1 MDKTPV
7 AAKLDAVANALQIQ
21 NFVDKIDEENLK
33 LSKAEIKETKE
44 LVSALKSLQKR
55 IGDIGKE
62 DSPATKN
69 LSSWFKEKM
78 DPIKKLT
85 SLQGITETLAKKAG
99 PGFTGAL
106 LGTAAEGMQI
116 RKEEKQR
123 KASFVTSVL
132 EGTEVGRAWQK
143 EHGVEK
149 AAQLATNVYKERESL
164 EKQISVLDQKEKL
177 IQGDGSVEGAGLD
190 EKDSLARENL
200 RKQLDENKKF
210 FLPKKDA
217 TEASEP
223 NVLKEVTKTEQP
235 TSQIREEL
243 MRGVREGLQ
252 QEYENLSPE
261 ERAEFDKNPEER
273 AIMIEAAMRELSKI
287 SEDQLR
293 ELVRIADSLDDNE
306 LEDKEKL
313 LETVEEKALTLESPE
328 EKKSPMKSLL
338 EKGMSLFRTG
348 FKGLTSVFSKGL
360 SFLTGGLTKLIGP
373 IASMLPSLM
382 SSLAPAAGVAA
393 AGAAGYMVGK
403 HVVNPALNKAAEA
416 ITGVEGETVGT
427 GIYTAVD
434 NLAGSKLG
442 NMIGFKSDAQKM
454 EESET
459 RALVEMGNAK
469 IAKGEKVSPTIAKAM
484 VKSGIPVL
492 ADQIAEQP
500 SKQETRAQITEAVER
515 NADQISVQPTKQE
528 TRAQITEAVER
539 TADQIDNGPAS
550 KASPSI
556 VNAPTVVNNSTSN
569 TTITHKPLRNTE
581 PSYVSGM
588 NRKLVF

>member
-243 MRGVREGLQ
+243 MQGVREGLQ

-338 EKGMSLFRTG
+338 EKGMSLFRSG

-393 AGAAGYMVGK
+393 AGAAGYMVGT
-403 HVVNPALNKAAEA
+403 HVVNPVLNKAAEA

-442 NMIGFKSDAQKM
+442 NMLGFKSDAQKM
-454 EESET
+454 EESDT

-500 SKQETRAQITEAVER
+500 S
-515 NADQISVQPTKQE
+515 KQE

>member
-1 MDKTPV
+1 MDKSPV

-33 LSKAEIKETKE
+33 QSRAEIKETKE

-62 DSPATKN
+62 DSPGTKN
-69 LSSWFKEKM
+69 LSSWFKEKI

-85 SLQGITETLAKKAG
+85 SLQGITETLAAKAG
-99 PGFTGAL
+99 PGLTGAL

-190 EKDSLARENL
+190 EQDSLARENL

-210 FLPKKDA
+210 FLPKKNA
-217 TEASEP
+217 PEASEP
-223 NVLKEVTKTEQP
+223 NVLKEVPKTEQP

-243 MRGVREGLQ
+243 MQGVREGLQ

-273 AIMIEAAMRELSKI
+273 AIMIDAAMRELSKI

-306 LEDKEKL
+306 MEDKEKL
-313 LETVEEKALTLESPE
+313 LETVEEKADVVEKDA

-338 EKGMSLFRTG
+338 EKGLSLFRSG
-348 FKGLTSVFSKGL
+348 FKGLSSVFSKGL
-360 SFLTGGLTKLIGP
+360 SFLTGGLMKLVGP

-382 SSLAPAAGVAA
+382 RSLAPAAGVAA

-403 HVVNPALNKAAEA
+403 HVVNPVLNKAAEA

-442 NMIGFKSDAQKM
+442 NMLGFKSDTQKM

-492 ADQIAEQP
+492 SDQIADQP
-500 SKQETRAQITEAVER
+500 S
-515 NADQISVQPTKQE
+515 KQE

-539 TADQIDNGPAS
+539 TADQIDNGPVS
-550 KASPSI
+550 KASTSV

>member
-1 MDKTPV
+1 MDKSPV

-33 LSKAEIKETKE
+33 ISKAEIKETKE

-55 IGDIGKE
+55 IGDVGKE
-62 DSPATKN
+62 KKDGAVSKT
-69 LSSWFKEKM
+69 LSGWFQDKIS
-78 DPIKKLT
+78 PIKKLT
-85 SLQGITETLAKKAG
+85 SLQGITETLAAKAG
-99 PGFTGAL
+99 PGLTGAL

-132 EGTEVGRAWQK
+132 EGTEVGRKWK
-143 EHGVEK
+143 EDHGEEK
-149 AAQLATNVYKERESL
+149 ATQLATNIYKEREDL

-177 IQGDGSVEGAGLD
+177 IQGDGSVEGAGLN
-190 EKDSLARENL
+190 EKDSRKREKL

-210 FLPKKDA
+210 FLPKKNA
-217 TEASEP
+217 TEGASSEKDP
-223 NVLKEVTKTEQP
+223 SEKVPSEKVPSLETA
-235 TSQIREEL
+235 REEL
-243 MRGVREGLQ
+243 MRGVRDGLQ
-252 QEYENLSPE
+252 QEYESLTPE
-261 ERAEFDKNPEER
+261 EKAEFDKNPEER
-273 AIMIEAAMRELSKI
+273 AIMIDAAMEELSKI

-293 ELVRIADSLDDNE
+293 ELIRIADALDENE
-306 LEDKEKL
+306 MEDKEKL

-338 EKGMSLFRTG
+338 EKGMSLFKSG
-348 FKGLTSVFSKGL
+348 FKGLSSVFSKGL
-360 SFLTGGLTKLIGP
+360 QFLTGGLMKLLGP
-373 IASMLPSLM
+373 IASMVPSLL
-382 SSLAPAAGVAA
+382 SALAPVAAVAA
-393 AGAAGYMVGK
+393 AVLAGYMVGK
-403 HVVNPALNKAAEA
+403 HVVNPALNKATEA

-434 NLAGSKLG
+434 NIAGSKLG
-442 NMIGFKSDAQKM
+442 NMLGFKSDAQKM

-459 RALVEMGNAK
+459 RALVELGNAK

-492 ADQIAEQP
+492 ADQIA
-500 SKQETRAQITEAVER
+500 
-515 NADQISVQPTKQE
+515 DQPTKQE

-539 TADQIDNGPAS
+539 TADQIDSAPTS
-550 KASPSI
+550 KASTSV

-569 TTITHKPLRNTE
+569 TTITHKPIRNEE
-581 PSYVSGM
+581 PSYISGL

>member
-1 MDKTPV
+1 M

-33 LSKAEIKETKE
+33 ISKAEIKETKE

-55 IGDIGKE
+55 IGDLGKE

-78 DPIKKLT
+78 DPITKLT
-85 SLQGITETLAKKAG
+85 SLQGITETLAAKAG

-116 RKEEKQR
+116 RNEEKQR
-123 KASFVTSVL
+123 KSSFVTSVL

-200 RKQLDENKKF
+200 RKQLAENKKF
-210 FLPKKDA
+210 FLPKKNA
-217 TEASEP
+217 PEGASSEKVP
-223 NVLKEVTKTEQP
+223 SLETA
-235 TSQIREEL
+235 REEL
-243 MRGVREGLQ
+243 MQGVREGLQ
-252 QEYENLSPE
+252 QEYEKLSPE

-273 AIMIEAAMRELSKI
+273 AIMIEAAMQELSKI

-293 ELVRIADSLDDNE
+293 ELVRIADSLDADE
-306 LEDKEKL
+306 MEEKEKL
-313 LETVEEKALTLESPE
+313 LETVKEKASVVEQDV

-338 EKGMSLFRTG
+338 EKGLSLFRSG
-348 FKGLTSVFSKGL
+348 FKGLSSVFSKGL
-360 SFLTGGLTKLIGP
+360 SFLAGGLMKLVGP
-373 IASMLPSLM
+373 LASMLPSLM
-382 SSLAPAAGVAA
+382 SSLAPATGVAA

-403 HVVNPALNKAAEA
+403 HVVNPVLNNAAEA
-416 ITGVEGETVGT
+416 ITGVEGETAGT

-434 NLAGSKLG
+434 NIAGSKIG
-442 NMIGFKSDAQKM
+442 NMLGFKSDAQKM

-459 RALVEMGNAK
+459 RALVELGNAK

-492 ADQIAEQP
+492 ADQIAERP
-500 SKQETRAQITEAVER
+500 VKQETRAKITEAVE
-515 NADQISVQPTKQE
+515 K
-528 TRAQITEAVER
+528 
-539 TADQIDNGPAS
+539 TADQIDSAPSS
-550 KASPSI
+550 KASTSV

-569 TTITHKPLRNTE
+569 TTITHKPIRNEE

>member
-1 MDKTPV
+1 MVKSPV

-21 NFVDKIDEENLK
+21 NFVSKIDEEEAK
-33 LSKAEIKETKE
+33 RSKAEIKETKE
-44 LVSALKSLQKR
+44 LVSALKSLHKR
-55 IGDIGKE
+55 IGDLGKE
-62 DSPATKN
+62 DSPTTKN
-69 LSSWFKEKM
+69 LSSWFKEKI

-85 SLQGITETLAKKAG
+85 SLQGITETLAAKAG
-99 PGFTGAL
+99 PGLTGAL

-149 AAQLATNVYKERESL
+149 ATQLATNVYKEREDL
-164 EKQISVLDQKEKL
+164 EKKISVLDQKEKL

-190 EKDSLARENL
+190 EQDSLARENL

-210 FLPKKDA
+210 FMPKKNA
-217 TEASEP
+217 PEGASSEKDP
-223 NVLKEVTKTEQP
+223 SEKVPSEKVPSLETA
-235 TSQIREEL
+235 REEL
-243 MRGVREGLQ
+243 MQGVRDGLQ

-273 AIMIEAAMRELSKI
+273 AIMIEAAMQELSKI

-293 ELVRIADSLDDNE
+293 ELVRIADSLDENE
-306 LEDKEKL
+306 MEEKEKL
-313 LETVEEKALTLESPE
+313 LETVEEKASIVEKDV

-338 EKGMSLFRTG
+338 EKGMSLFRSG
-348 FKGLTSVFSKGL
+348 FKGLSSVFSKGL
-360 SFLTGGLTKLIGP
+360 SFLTGGLTRLLGP

-382 SSLAPAAGVAA
+382 SALAPVAGVAA
-393 AGAAGYMVGK
+393 AGAAGYMFGK
-403 HVVNPALNKAAEA
+403 HVVNPMLNSAAEA

-434 NLAGSKLG
+434 NIAGSKLG
-442 NMIGFKSDAQKM
+442 NMLGFKSDAQKM
-454 EESET
+454 EDSET
-459 RALVEMGNAK
+459 RALVELGNAK
-469 IAKGEKVSPTIAKAM
+469 IAKGEKVSPEVAKAM

-492 ADQIAEQP
+492 ADQIAERP
-500 SKQETRAQITEAVER
+500 VKQETRAKITEAVE
-515 NADQISVQPTKQE
+515 K
-528 TRAQITEAVER
+528 
-539 TADQIDNGPAS
+539 TADQIDSAPSS
-550 KASPSI
+550 KASTSV

-569 TTITHKPLRNTE
+569 TTTITHKPIRNEE

>member
-33 LSKAEIKETKE
+33 QSRAEIKETKE

-55 IGDIGKE
+55 IGDVGKE

-69 LSSWFKEKM
+69 LSSWLKEKM
-78 DPIKKLT
+78 DPITKLT
-85 SLQGITETLAKKAG
+85 SLQGITETLAAKAG

-106 LGTAAEGMQI
+106 LGTAAEGLQI
-116 RKEEKQR
+116 HKEEKQR
-123 KASFVTSVL
+123 KTSFVTSVL
-132 EGTEVGRAWQK
+132 EGTEVGRSWQK

-149 AAQLATNVYKERESL
+149 AAQLATNIYKERESL
-164 EKQISVLDQKEKL
+164 EKQISVLNQKEKL

-200 RKQLDENKKF
+200 KKRLDENKKF
-210 FLPKKDA
+210 FITKRTEDA
-217 TEASEP
+217 SYEKVPSLETA
-223 NVLKEVTKTEQP
+223 
-235 TSQIREEL
+235 REEL
-243 MRGVREGLQ
+243 MQGVRDGLR

-261 ERAEFDKNPEER
+261 ERAEFEKNPEER
-273 AIMIEAAMRELSKI
+273 AIMIESAMQEISKI
-287 SEDQLR
+287 GEEQLR

-306 LEDKEKL
+306 MAEKEKL
-313 LETVEEKALTLESPE
+313 LETVKEKASIVEQDV

-338 EKGMSLFRTG
+338 EKGLSLFRTG
-348 FKGLTSVFSKGL
+348 FKGLSSVFSKGL
-360 SFLTGGLTKLIGP
+360 QFLTGGLMKLLGP

-442 NMIGFKSDAQKM
+442 NMLGFKSDAQKM

-459 RALVEMGNAK
+459 RALVELGNAK

-492 ADQIAEQP
+492 ADQIADRP
-500 SKQETRAQITEAVER
+500 S
-515 NADQISVQPTKQE
+515 KQE

-539 TADQIDNGPAS
+539 TADQIDRGPVS
-550 KASPSI
+550 KASTSI

-581 PSYVSGM
+581 PSYMSGM

>member
-62 DSPATKN
+62 EDSPATKN
-69 LSSWFKEKM
+69 LSSWFKEKI

-85 SLQGITETLAKKAG
+85 SLQGITETLAAKAG
-99 PGFTGAL
+99 PGLTGAL

-149 AAQLATNVYKERESL
+149 ATQLATNVFKEREDL
-164 EKQISVLDQKEKL
+164 EKKISVLDQKEKL

-190 EKDSLARENL
+190 EQDSLARENL

-210 FLPKKDA
+210 FLPKKNA
-217 TEASEP
+217 PEASEP

-243 MRGVREGLQ
+243 MQGVREGLQ

-261 ERAEFDKNPEER
+261 ERAEFDENPEER
-273 AIMIEAAMRELSKI
+273 AIMIEAAMHELSKI

-293 ELVRIADSLDDNE
+293 ELVRIADSLDNNE
-306 LEDKEKL
+306 MEDKEKL
-313 LETVEEKALTLESPE
+313 LETVEEKAAVVEKDA
-328 EKKSPMKSLL
+328 EKKSPMQSLL
-338 EKGMSLFRTG
+338 EKGMSLFRSG
-348 FKGLTSVFSKGL
+348 FKGLSSVFSKGL
-360 SFLTGGLTKLIGP
+360 SFLTGGLMKLVGP

-393 AGAAGYMVGK
+393 AGAAGYMFGK
-403 HVVNPALNKAAEA
+403 HVVNPALNSAAEA

-434 NLAGSKLG
+434 NIAGSKLG
-442 NMIGFKSDAQKM
+442 NMLGFKSDAQKM

-459 RALVEMGNAK
+459 RSLVEMGNAK

-492 ADQIAEQP
+492 SDQIADQP
-500 SKQETRAQITEAVER
+500 S
-515 NADQISVQPTKQE
+515 KQE

-539 TADQIDNGPAS
+539 TADQIDNGPVS
-550 KASPSI
+550 KASTSI

-569 TTITHKPLRNTE
+569 TTITHKPLRNAE
-581 PSYVSGM
+581 PTYVSGM

>member
-1 MDKTPV
+1 MDKSPV
-7 AAKLDAVANALQIQ
+7 AAKLDAVANALHIQ

-33 LSKAEIKETKE
+33 QSKAEIKETKE

-62 DSPATKN
+62 DSPAAKN

-78 DPIKKLT
+78 EPITKLT
-85 SLQGITETLAKKAG
+85 SLQGITETLAAKAG
-99 PGFTGAL
+99 PGLTGAL

-132 EGTEVGRAWQK
+132 EGTEVGRAWK
-143 EHGVEK
+143 EEHGEEK
-149 AAQLATNVYKERESL
+149 ATQLATNIYKEREDL

-177 IQGDGSVEGAGLD
+177 IQGDGSVEGAGLND
-190 EKDSLARENL
+190 DDSREREKL

-210 FLPKKDA
+210 FLPKKNA
-217 TEASEP
+217 TEGASSEKDP
-223 NVLKEVTKTEQP
+223 SIETA
-235 TSQIREEL
+235 REEL
-243 MRGVREGLQ
+243 MRGVRDGLQ
-252 QEYENLSPE
+252 QEYESLTPE
-261 ERAEFDKNPEER
+261 EKAEFDKNPEER
-273 AIMIEAAMRELSKI
+273 AIMIDAAMEELSKI

-293 ELVRIADSLDDNE
+293 ELIRIADALDENE
-306 LEDKEKL
+306 MEDKEKL
-313 LETVEEKALTLESPE
+313 LETVEEKASIVEKDV

-338 EKGMSLFRTG
+338 EKGMSLFRSG
-348 FKGLTSVFSKGL
+348 FKGLSSVLSKGL
-360 SFLTGGLTKLIGP
+360 QFLAGGLTRLLGP

-382 SSLAPAAGVAA
+382 SALAPAVGVAA
-393 AGAAGYMVGK
+393 AGAAGYMVGT

-434 NLAGSKLG
+434 NIAGSKLG
-442 NMIGFKSDAQKM
+442 NMLGFKSDAQKM

-459 RALVEMGNAK
+459 KALVEMGNAK

-492 ADQIAEQP
+492 ADQIAERP
-500 SKQETRAQITEAVER
+500 VKQETRAKITEAVE
-515 NADQISVQPTKQE
+515 K
-528 TRAQITEAVER
+528 
-539 TADQIDNGPAS
+539 TADQVDSAPTS
-550 KASPSI
+550 KASTSV

-569 TTITHKPLRNTE
+569 TTITHKPIRNEE

>member
-1 MDKTPV
+1 MDKSPV

-62 DSPATKN
+62 DPPATKN

-85 SLQGITETLAKKAG
+85 SLQGITETLAAKAG
-99 PGFTGAL
+99 PGLTGAL

-243 MRGVREGLQ
+243 MQGVREGLQ

-328 EKKSPMKSLL
+328 EPEEKKSPMKSLL
-338 EKGMSLFRTG
+338 EKGMSLFRSG

-393 AGAAGYMVGK
+393 AGAAGYMVGT
-403 HVVNPALNKAAEA
+403 HVVNPVLNKAAEA

-442 NMIGFKSDAQKM
+442 NMLGFKSDAQKM
-454 EESET
+454 EESDT

-500 SKQETRAQITEAVER
+500 S
-515 NADQISVQPTKQE
+515 KQE

>member
-1 MDKTPV
+1 MDKSPV

-33 LSKAEIKETKE
+33 ISKAEIKETKE

-55 IGDIGKE
+55 IGDVGKE
-62 DSPATKN
+62 KKDGAVSKT
-69 LSSWFKEKM
+69 LSGWFQDKIS
-78 DPIKKLT
+78 PIKKLT
-85 SLQGITETLAKKAG
+85 SLQGITETLAAKAG
-99 PGFTGAL
+99 PGLTGAL

-132 EGTEVGRAWQK
+132 EGTEVGRKWK
-143 EHGVEK
+143 EDHGEEK
-149 AAQLATNVYKERESL
+149 ATQLATNIYKEREDL

-177 IQGDGSVEGAGLD
+177 IQGDGSVEGAGLN
-190 EKDSLARENL
+190 EKDSRKREKL

-210 FLPKKDA
+210 FLPKKNA
-217 TEASEP
+217 TEGASSEKDP
-223 NVLKEVTKTEQP
+223 SEKVPSEKVPSLETA
-235 TSQIREEL
+235 REEL
-243 MRGVREGLQ
+243 MRGVRDGLQ
-252 QEYENLSPE
+252 QEYESLTPE
-261 ERAEFDKNPEER
+261 EKAEFDKNPEER
-273 AIMIEAAMRELSKI
+273 AIMIDAAMEELSKI

-293 ELVRIADSLDDNE
+293 ELIRIADALDENE
-306 LEDKEKL
+306 MEDKEKL

-338 EKGMSLFRTG
+338 EKGMSLFKSG
-348 FKGLTSVFSKGL
+348 FKGLSSVFSKGL
-360 SFLTGGLTKLIGP
+360 QFLTGGLMKLLGP
-373 IASMLPSLM
+373 IASMVPSLL
-382 SSLAPAAGVAA
+382 SALAPVAAVAA
-393 AGAAGYMVGK
+393 AVLAGYMVGK
-403 HVVNPALNKAAEA
+403 HVVNPALNKATEA

-434 NLAGSKLG
+434 NIAGSKLG
-442 NMIGFKSDAQKM
+442 NMLGFKSDAQKM

-459 RALVEMGNAK
+459 KALVEMGNAK
-469 IAKGEKVSPTIAKAM
+469 IAKGEKVSPEVAKAM

-492 ADQIAEQP
+492 ADQIA
-500 SKQETRAQITEAVER
+500 
-515 NADQISVQPTKQE
+515 DQPTKQE

-539 TADQIDNGPAS
+539 TADQIDSAPTS
-550 KASPSI
+550 KASTSV

-569 TTITHKPLRNTE
+569 TTITHKPIRNEE
-581 PSYVSGM
+581 PSYISGL

>member
-1 MDKTPV
+1 MDKSPV

-21 NFVDKIDEENLK
+21 NFVDKIDEENRK
-33 LSKAEIKETKE
+33 QSRAEIKETKE

-177 IQGDGSVEGAGLD
+177 IQGDGLVEGAGLD

-243 MRGVREGLQ
+243 MQGVREGLQ

-338 EKGMSLFRTG
+338 EKGMSLFRSG

-360 SFLTGGLTKLIGP
+360 SFITGGLTKLIGP

-469 IAKGEKVSPTIAKAM
+469 IAKGEKVTPTIAKAM
-484 VKSGIPVL
+484 EKSGIPVL
-492 ADQIAEQP
+492 ADQIAE
-500 SKQETRAQITEAVER
+500 
-515 NADQISVQPTKQE
+515 QPTKQE

>member
-1 MDKTPV
+1 MDNQV
-7 AAKLDAVANALQIQ
+7 ASRLEAVTNALQIQ
-21 NFVDKIDEENLK
+21 NFVDKIDEENSK
-33 LSKAEIKETKE
+33 LAKEERKETKE
-44 LVSALKSLQKR
+44 LVSALRDLQKK

-62 DSPATKN
+62 DSGTPKT

-78 DPIKKLT
+78 EPITKLT
-85 SLQGITETLAKKAG
+85 SLQGITETLAAKAG

-132 EGTEVGRAWQK
+132 EGTEVGRSWQK

-190 EKDSLARENL
+190 EKDSLTRENL
-200 RKQLDENKKF
+200 KKQLDENKKF
-210 FLPKKDA
+210 FLPKKNA

-243 MRGVREGLQ
+243 LQGVREGIQ

-273 AIMIEAAMRELSKI
+273 AIMIEAAMHELSKI

-306 LEDKEKL
+306 MADKEKL
-313 LETVEEKALTLESPE
+313 LETVKEKAAVVEQDV

-338 EKGMSLFRTG
+338 EKGLSLFKNG
-348 FKGLTSVFSKGL
+348 FKGLSSIFSKGL
-360 SFLTGGLTKLIGP
+360 SFLGGGLMKLIGP
-373 IASMLPSLM
+373 AVSMLPSLM
-382 SSLAPAAGVAA
+382 SSLAPAAGVSA
-393 AGAAGYMVGK
+393 AGTAGYMVGK
-403 HVVNPALNKAAEA
+403 HVVNPALNAAAES

-427 GIYTAVD
+427 AIYTAVD
-434 NLAGSKLG
+434 NIAGSKLG
-442 NMIGFKSDAQKM
+442 NMLGFKSDSQKM

-459 RALVEMGNAK
+459 RALVEFGNK
-469 IAKGEKVSPTIAKAM
+469 KLAKGEKISPEVAKAM

-492 ADQIAEQP
+492 ANQIADEP
-500 SKQETRAQITEAVER
+500 K
-515 NADQISVQPTKQE
+515 KQE

-539 TADQIDNGPAS
+539 TADQVDS
-550 KASPSI
+550 RDKTKSTSV
-556 VNAPTVVNNSTSN
+556 VNAPTVVNNNSTNN
-569 TTITHKPLRNTE
+569 TTITHKPLRNPE
-581 PSYVSGM
+581 PSYVNAM
-588 NRKLVF
+588 NRKLTF

>member
-33 LSKAEIKETKE
+33 QSRAEIKETKE

-85 SLQGITETLAKKAG
+85 SLQGITETLAAKAG

-116 RKEEKQR
+116 HKEEKQR
-123 KASFVTSVL
+123 KSSFVTSVL

-210 FLPKKDA
+210 FLPKKNA

-243 MRGVREGLQ
+243 MQGVREGLQ

-273 AIMIEAAMRELSKI
+273 AIMIEAAMHEISKI
-287 SEDQLR
+287 GEEQLR

-306 LEDKEKL
+306 MADKEKL
-313 LETVEEKALTLESPE
+313 LETVKEKALALESPE

-338 EKGMSLFRTG
+338 EKGLSLFKTG
-348 FKGLTSVFSKGL
+348 FKGLSSVFSKGL
-360 SFLTGGLTKLIGP
+360 QFLTGGLTRLLGP
-373 IASMLPSLM
+373 IASMLPSLL

-393 AGAAGYMVGK
+393 AGTGGYMFGK

-434 NLAGSKLG
+434 NIAGSKLG
-442 NMIGFKSDAQKM
+442 NMLGFKSDAQKM

-515 NADQISVQPTKQE
+515 
-528 TRAQITEAVER
+528 

>member
-1 MDKTPV
+1 MDKSPV

-33 LSKAEIKETKE
+33 ISKAEIKETKE
-44 LVSALKSLQKR
+44 LVSALKSLHKR
-55 IGDIGKE
+55 IGDLGKE

-69 LSSWFKEKM
+69 LSSWFKEKI

-85 SLQGITETLAKKAG
+85 SLQGITETLAAKAG
-99 PGFTGAL
+99 PGLTGAL

-190 EKDSLARENL
+190 EQDSLARENL

-210 FLPKKDA
+210 FMPKKNA
-217 TEASEP
+217 PEGASSEKVP
-223 NVLKEVTKTEQP
+223 SLETA
-235 TSQIREEL
+235 REEL
-243 MRGVREGLQ
+243 MQGVKEGIQ
-252 QEYENLSPE
+252 REYESLTPE
-261 ERAEFDKNPEER
+261 EKAEFDKNPEER
-273 AIMIEAAMRELSKI
+273 AIMIDAAMEELSKI

-293 ELVRIADSLDDNE
+293 ELIRIADALDDNE
-306 LEDKEKL
+306 MEDKEKL
-313 LETVEEKALTLESPE
+313 LETVEEKAAVVEQDV

-338 EKGMSLFRTG
+338 EKGLNLFRTG
-348 FKGLTSVFSKGL
+348 FKGLSSVFSKGL
-360 SFLTGGLTKLIGP
+360 SFLTGGLMKLVGP
-373 IASMLPSLM
+373 LASMLPSLM

-403 HVVNPALNKAAEA
+403 HVVNPVLNNAAEA
-416 ITGVEGETVGT
+416 ITGVEGETIGT

-434 NLAGSKLG
+434 NIAGSKLG
-442 NMIGFKSDAQKM
+442 NMLGFKSDAQKM
-454 EESET
+454 EESDT
-459 RALVEMGNAK
+459 RALVEFGNAK
-469 IAKGEKVSPTIAKAM
+469 IAKGEKVSPEVAKAM

-492 ADQIAEQP
+492 ADQIDAPP
-500 SKQETRAQITEAVER
+500 S
-515 NADQISVQPTKQE
+515 KQE

-539 TADQIDNGPAS
+539 TADQIESAPTS
-550 KASPSI
+550 KASTSV

-569 TTITHKPLRNTE
+569 TTITHKPIRNEE